1 MIISEKNDVVKEL
14 LLVDDDPVILYIHQ
28 VILESLNPVFLNDF
42 LSGELAITY
51 LYHPDN
57 KDKQFLILLD
67 INMPGMD
74 GWAFLEHLKQ
84 HPLSSSIDVV
94 IVSSSK
100 ESSDQMH
107 AKEFPMVIDYLL
119 KPISEQSIKDLLSK
133 NTEIKSYF
141 WFNNK

>member
-1 MIISEKNDVVKEL
+1 M
-14 LLVDDDPVILYIHQ
+14 
-28 VILESLNPVFLNDF
+28 FLFDF
-42 LSGELAITY
+42 LSGELAINY

-84 HPLSSSIDVV
+84 HSTLSSIHVV

-100 ESSDQMH
+100 ESSDGIRADGVNH
-107 AKEFPMVIDYLL
+107 AKMEAIR
-119 KPISEQSIKDLLSK
+119 SIRHV
-133 NTEIKSYF
+133 
-141 WFNNK
+141 